1 MKKIYMTI
9 MLIVLALFILGFI
22 GSTAIASGPGPAIGF
37 NNSSN
42 EALSL
47 QLIAHNG
54 NFGIYNV
61 SIDNCLIALYANPE
75 SLADR
80 FSYVTRARDVI
91 DRNENRNVVLKFIA
105 ENPGSIQ
112 YDMNKSLNM
121 NIGTLRY
128 HLMILGLNHRVV
140 SYQDG
145 VKRVRYFVNNGTY
158 AEEQMKVISL
168 LKREPTSKLLGTLVG
183 QTGMTNAKIS
193 AESGLSYSDINR
205 YLKELTAK
213 GIVIKEATSQDRY
226 QYRIVP
232 NLEDYIAQN
241 IRQ

>member
-1 MKKIYMTI
+1 VKKIYVTV
-9 MLIVLALFILGFI
+9 MLVVLALFILGFI
-22 GSTAIASGPGPAIGF
+22 GGAASASGPGHVMGLD
-37 NNSSN
+37 NSSAG
-42 EALSL
+42 ALSL
-47 QLIAHNG
+47 QLIAHDG
-54 NFGIYNV
+54 NFSIYNV
-61 SIDNCLIALYANPE
+61 SIDNCLIALYASPE
-75 SLADR
+75 SLANR
-80 FSYVTRARDVI
+80 FSYVARARDVI
-91 DRNENRNVVLKFIA
+91 DRNENRNAILKFIA

-112 YDMNKSLNM
+112 YEMNKSLNM

-158 AEEQMKVISL
+158 SEDQMKVISL
-168 LKREPTSKLLGTLVG
+168 LKREPTSKLLGALAG
-183 QTGMTNAKIS
+183 QSGMTNAKIS
-193 AESGLSYSDINR
+193 AESGLSYSDVNR

-213 GIVIKEATSQDRY
+213 GIVVKEAMSQYRY

-241 IRQ
+241 LRQ